1 MSAIEHGV
9 GPFYIGTLLNVAI
22 FGVNWMQMFDY
33 FRVFQDDRWL
43 VKGMVIV
50 VFVVSFVHSCFSAY
64 INWDLFIA
72 NFGNAPHLASSPW
85 SFSVDPVCT
94 AVVACIVQL
103 HYTWRVYII
112 GKRSLWM
119 PVIIAVLT
127 LLQLALGVYLTAIAL
142 SDPLWTHLHR
152 RLDWAVATWLFAMAT
167 ADVCITGSITYH
179 LRQVRSDF
187 EQTNS
192 LVDRIVRNIVA
203 NNALTAIC
211 AVCSGVLF
219 VASTNTGWHV
229 IFGLTVSRFY
239 VLSLLSSLN
248 ARQTLRPGL
257 SSSTHGTVQTGK
269 KGPGSAAPFNG
280 LHTPY
285 RTPLPSSPCAS
296 AINVG
301 SGRRDEYLHDDH
313 DTKSGSS
320 PRSDKGTATHLS
332 VSTQASPP
340 RGQAL
345 ELTAPTATSRLLQ
358 RPSFLRSFSSSSE
371 RSGGREKDMAR
382 TFGTDSLP
390 ITVQIDT
397 EETIEDESGDSW
409 DPRRFY
415 SNPTPSLPLSRPGTA
430 EGRQGEELDSPPFLG
445 SGVQEKQ

>member
-1 MSAIEHGV
+1 MPSIEHGV

-72 NFGNAPHLASSPW
+72 NYGNAPHLASSPW

-119 PVIIAVLT
+119 PIIIAVLT
-127 LLQLALGVYLTAIAL
+127 LLQLVPIFALIRFARIA
-142 SDPLWTHLHR
+142 
-152 RLDWAVATWLFAMAT
+152 
-167 ADVCITGSITYH
+167 YH

-219 VASTNTGWHV
+219 VASTDTGWHV

-257 SSSTHGTVQTGK
+257 SSSTHGMVQTGK

-296 AINVG
+296 AIHVG
-301 SGRRDEYLHDDH
+301 PDRRDDYLHDDH

-340 RGQAL
+340 RGRAL

-358 RPSFLRSFSSSSE
+358 RPSFLRSFSSSSD

-390 ITVQIDT
+390 ITRYG
-397 EETIEDESGDSW
+397 GD
-409 DPRRFY
+409 D
-415 SNPTPSLPLSRPGTA
+415 
-430 EGRQGEELDSPPFLG
+430 
-445 SGVQEKQ
+445 